1 VSVGLGGISTPSFDG
16 DGDGEDHGTPAVGS
30 HPRARKFSIPGVI
43 GKDRATTTGHRW
55 EALMRALPINDETTM
70 FTSAVPIPT
79 IGNLAVN
86 SFLIRGEQ
94 PTLIDTG
101 ITPEAPE
108 FDVALR
114 ELIDPVDLRW
124 IIVTH
129 ADRDHVGS
137 LARLLAEA
145 PNATVVTAFITFGV
159 MSVGSEPIP
168 PERAFL
174 VRDGS
179 TLDLGDRTL
188 RATRPPFFDNP
199 GTLAFHDPKQNI
211 LFSSDC
217 FGAPF
222 ATPEEALAEDVG
234 TIAPDVLAPAQMLW
248 GSVDS
253 PWVHFVD
260 EARLAEN
267 LQRFVQDRPD
277 TVLSTHLPPIRGD
290 LDRHVETLAKV
301 PSSPPVVTA
310 DQAELEA
317 FMASMAPH

>member
-1 VSVGLGGISTPSFDG
+1 
-16 DGDGEDHGTPAVGS
+16 
-30 HPRARKFSIPGVI
+30 
-43 GKDRATTTGHRW
+43 
-55 EALMRALPINDETTM
+55 MRALQISDETTM

-86 SFLIRGEQ
+86 SYLIRGEQ

-101 ITPEAPE
+101 ITPEVPD

-114 ELIDPVDLRW
+114 DLIDPVDLRW

-129 ADRDHVGS
+129 ADRDHVGA
-137 LARLLAEA
+137 LTRLLAEA
-145 PNATVVTAFITFGV
+145 PNATVVTSFTTFGV

-174 VRDGS
+174 VTEGS
-179 TLDLGDRTL
+179 TLDIGDRTL
-188 RATRPPFFDNP
+188 RANRPPFFDNP
-199 GTLAFHDPKQNI
+199 GTLAFYDPKESI

-217 FGAPF
+217 FGSPF
-222 ATPEEALAEDVG
+222 ATEEAALAEDVAA
-234 TIAPDVLAPAQMLW
+234 IPADEVAAGQLLW

-253 PWVHFVD
+253 PWVHDVE

-267 LQRFVQDRPD
+267 LRRFVQDRPE

-290 LDRHVETLAKV
+290 LDRHVETLTKV
-301 PSSPPVVTA
+301 PSSTPVVTA
-310 DQAELEA
+310 DQAALEA
-317 FMASMAPH
+317 FMASMAAQ